1 MKLEC
6 GPPHGNG
13 GYGVRIFI
21 CAIALISLA
30 CLLVSCAK
38 KAAPPPTDPHAGQ
51 LTTQPAQSLYGKA
64 MQHAVGVAG
73 CQPNLEQVRSA
84 IQMYRDDHDRQN
96 PQSLQA
102 LELPPKTLSC
112 PVGQQPYQ
120 YDPATGEV
128 KCTFP
133 GHAQY

>member
-1 MKLEC
+1 MKQAC
-6 GPPHGNG
+6 GRPRGKWG
-13 GYGVRIFI
+13 QGLSILVL
-21 CAIALISLA
+21 AAALIALS
-30 CLLVSCAK
+30 CLLASCGK
-38 KAAPPPTDPHAGQ
+38 KAAPPPANPNAGQ

-64 MQHAVGVAG
+64 MQHAIGVAG

-96 PQSLQA
+96 PPSLQA
-102 LELPPKTLSC
+102 LGLPVATLCC
-112 PVGQQPYQ
+112 PVSKQPYQ

-133 GHAQY
+133 GHEKY